1 MTTTDARNLIN
12 ETRYLETCLAEL
24 AEADRA
30 CDEVRRFY
38 AVEEL
43 AGIIM
48 HTSAR
53 QLKTRAK
60 VALKQSAAKAKRAR
74 KGMTDA
80 DRMKAATRSLSLP
93 TNCLLL
99 MGSDGEI
106 TVQEF

>member
-1 MTTTDARNLIN
+1 MTTTEDLELIN

-24 AEADRA
+24 VEADRLY
-30 CDEVRRFY
+30 DEVRRFY

-60 VALKQSAAKAKRAR
+60 VALRKSAAKAKLAR
-74 KGMTDA
+74 KWLSA
-80 DRMKAATRSLSLP
+80 NDRMKAATRSRSLP
-93 TNCLLL
+93 TNCLIL

-106 TVQEF
+106 AVREF